1 MKNFVLTAVLVL
13 LVSFCGRPSCAQ
25 FNADTPPAFSLY
37 LADQAGDEENTPRP
51 YYADRPTDT
60 TIKTQNPTAALF
72 KSMFIPGWGQI
83 GNKKYIKAGVI
94 IALES
99 SLIAT
104 LVHYADKTSDARKLF
119 DAAVD
124 EEEKA
129 RLFEEYRDAK
139 DERNRF
145 SWYTATVV
153 FLSMFDAFVDAHLAG
168 FPKCDE
174 KLSIDISSEEY
185 RDLSVNLSY
194 KF

>member
-1 MKNFVLTAVLVL
+1 MLIRRLRSPCILQIRREMRKILRGLTMPT
-13 LVSFCGRPSCAQ
+13 GRPIQPSRHKI
-25 FNADTPPAFSLY
+25 PP
-37 LADQAGDEENTPRP
+37 P
-51 YYADRPTDT
+51 
-60 TIKTQNPTAALF
+60 LF
-72 KSMFIPGWGQI
+72 LSRC
-83 GNKKYIKAGVI
+83 
-94 IALES
+94 LS
-99 SLIAT
+99 
-104 LVHYADKTSDARKLF
+104 HKTSDARKLF

-174 KLSIDISSEEY
+174 KLSIDMSSEEY